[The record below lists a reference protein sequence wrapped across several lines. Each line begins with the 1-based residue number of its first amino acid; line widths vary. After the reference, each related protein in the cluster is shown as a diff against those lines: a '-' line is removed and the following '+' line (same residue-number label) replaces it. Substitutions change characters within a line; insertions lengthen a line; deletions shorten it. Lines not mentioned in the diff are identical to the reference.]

1 MPTPFRIGLFLA
13 ALLFSPSFAAP
24 AMAADYASEIS
35 AYRRA
40 HGLSA
45 VKLDSRL
52 NEVALKQARAM
63 AATGTVSHSA
73 DGAFSSRVAPLRKSR
88 AAENIGAGFLSFAE
102 MLKQWEDS
110 TGHRENLLM
119 AGARKVGVASV
130 DNPTSPYRKFWG
142 MVITESQLAA
152 LALVR
157 SAEQH
162 LLDILDPFRK
172 PRPVARERMP
182 RAGRVFRA
190 RPDIAHRGRRLGC
203 RLRRGKF
210 FGFTLEGRL
219 LQLLLLGRER
229 LRDAAAPLAVE
240 KGGILLVDL

>member
-13 ALLFSPSFAAP
+13 ALLCSPSFAAP

-45 VKLDSRL
+45 VKLDSHL

-73 DGAFSSRVAPLRKSR
+73 AGSFSSRVAGLRKSR
-88 AAENIGAGFLSFAE
+88 AAENIGAGFLKFSE
-102 MLKQWEDS
+102 MLKQWKDS

-130 DNPTSPYRKFWG
+130 DNPKSPYRKFWA
-142 MVITESQLAA
+142 MVITE
-152 LALVR
+152 
-157 SAEQH
+157 
-162 LLDILDPFRK
+162 
-172 PRPVARERMP
+172 
-182 RAGRVFRA
+182 
-190 RPDIAHRGRRLGC
+190 
-203 RLRRGKF
+203 
-210 FGFTLEGRL
+210 
-219 LQLLLLGRER
+219 
-229 LRDAAAPLAVE
+229 
-240 KGGILLVDL
+240 